1 MHRETDHRVEPAD
14 RIRQCGSL
22 RDHWQHLQFPL
33 AHGLRA
39 EDVRGS
45 MTHNMK
51 HFEIATIVIRILLAF
66 KEVGT
71 IPMRL
76 IVAICAS

>member
-1 MHRETDHRVEPAD
+1 M
-14 RIRQCGSL
+14 
-22 RDHWQHLQFPL
+22 
-33 AHGLRA
+33 
-39 EDVRGS
+39 RGS
-45 MTHNMK
+45 MSHNMK